1 MDRALDPVAK
11 KSYVDK
17 IKKSHKKFNA
27 TDSGLTLHNL
37 KPFIGASAD
46 LEISCDCCDIGLC
59 EIKCPETIKNESP
72 TEDNLAYV
80 KNGKVN
86 ENHQYFYQI
95 QGQMGILQRGY
106 CDLFIFTFHGNMTV
120 RVLFQ
125 EEFWS
130 TVFNKLCWFLTNFII
145 PEVLKPTVDS
155 ENTESETESESGT
168 EKQPVTRFLDY
179 NNNTAVPTCGI
190 ASAPT
195 KSKQKQKNKRMQK
208 CT

>member
-1 MDRALDPVAK
+1 MSANALLSTIMGYKNTKSTKAMKHGLSLEPVAK

-17 IKKSHKKFNA
+17 MKKSHKKFNA

-37 KPFIGASAD
+37 KPFVGASAD
-46 LEISCDCCDIGLC
+46 LEISCDCCGIGLC

-95 QGQMGILQRGY
+95 QGQMGVLQRGY

-120 RVLFQ
+120 RVPFQ

-130 TVFNKLCWFLTNFII
+130 TVFNKVIAGFGQTSSS
-145 PEVLKPTVDS
+145 LKYWNP
-155 ENTESETESESGT
+155 
-168 EKQPVTRFLDY
+168 L
-179 NNNTAVPTCGI
+179 
-190 ASAPT
+190 
-195 KSKQKQKNKRMQK
+195 
-208 CT
+208 